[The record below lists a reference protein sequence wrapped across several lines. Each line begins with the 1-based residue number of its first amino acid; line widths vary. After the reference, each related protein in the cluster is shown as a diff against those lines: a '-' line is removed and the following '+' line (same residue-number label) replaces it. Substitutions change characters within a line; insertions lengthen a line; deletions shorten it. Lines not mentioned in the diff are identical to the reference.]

1 MPDSP
6 YIVYCRCAF
15 SKEVPAEVKD
25 DVLAALADSDVA
37 FQAVPDL
44 CELAARRDPA
54 LARWAAREDLR
65 VVACHSRAVQWLF
78 HAGGAELT
86 DAEHQVLDMR
96 TQSADQI
103 VASLLGPGGSPA
115 IGMAGHQEPSV
126 SVPTP
131 PDAALKVI
139 LYEGPGTG
147 PMEGP
152 QRREVLSALLDA
164 GYAVSRAKCP
174 CGIEPDGSPV
184 AILACFQ
191 TPPPPMADGQGGA
204 GVRVT
209 VRDVS
214 GRSATETLA
223 MVEEVRQSFGLPA
236 PGGWTPWFPVID
248 YGRCAACRPCAGFC
262 IFGVYRVDGDGRVA
276 VANPDHCKT
285 NCPACARMCPKV
297 AIIFPKYA
305 SAPIDGSP
313 VEAAGVRSEQAGT
326 DLKQALQGDVYA
338 VLRNRGAG
346 GGGEAPQGRADLAAA
361 AAKAGIPARVLM
373 SLNVV
378 NPPSAPAPCA
388 CGCDCGGTN
397 CDGDGACDCDD
408 DCACHPE
415 GREP

>member
-15 SKEVPAEVKD
+15 SQEVPAEVKD
-25 DVLAALADSDVA
+25 GVLAALADSDAA

-54 LARWAAREDLR
+54 LARWAARGDLR
-65 VVACHSRAVQWLF
+65 IVACHSRAVQWLF
-78 HAGGAELT
+78 HAGGAELA
-86 DAEHQVLDMR
+86 DADRKVLDMKSR
-96 TQSADQI
+96 SADEI
-103 VASLLGPGGSPA
+103 VAGLREAGASPA

-126 SVPTP
+126 SVS
-131 PDAALKVI
+131 AAPSATLKVV

-152 QRREVLSALLDA
+152 QRREVLAGLLDA

-174 CGIEPDGSPV
+174 CGIEPDDSPV
-184 AILACFQ
+184 AILGCFD

-204 GVRVT
+204 GVRVA

-214 GRSATETLA
+214 GRSAADVLA
-223 MVEEVRQSFGLPA
+223 MVEEVRQSFDLPK
-236 PGGWTPWFPVID
+236 PGAWTPWFPVID
-248 YGRCAACRPCAGFC
+248 RDRCAGCRQCAGFC
-262 IFGVYRVDGDGRVA
+262 IFGVYSVEADGRVT

-305 SAPIDGSP
+305 AAPIDGSP
-313 VEAAGVRSEQAGT
+313 VEAAGVRAEQAGT

-346 GGGEAPQGRADLAAA
+346 GAGGAGPQGPEDLAAA

-378 NPPSAPAPCA
+378 NIPTAPAAKTSCA
-388 CGCDCGGTN
+388 CKAPGA
-397 CDGDGACDCDD
+397 DGSGSS
-408 DCACHPE
+408 
-415 GREP
+415 